1 MAESAPQRPRWTQA
15 RKTAVVLEWLRG
27 GDAMELARTSGLSQA
42 ELFRWR
48 ARFLAAGQAALQTR
62 RPRAELAQEQRVRL
76 LERKVGQ
83 LTLENEALKKPDA
96 LIRPHGRRVN
106 T

>member
-15 RKTAVVLEWLRG
+15 RKTAVVLELLRG
-27 GDAMELARTSGLSQA
+27 GDAMELARTYGLSQA
-42 ELFRWR
+42 ELFSWR

-62 RPRAELAQEQRVRL
+62 RPRAELEQEQRVRA
-76 LERKVGQ
+76 LERKGGQ
-83 LTLENEALKKPDA
+83 LTLENEVLTKTDA
-96 LIRPHGRRVN
+96 LIRQHGRRLN